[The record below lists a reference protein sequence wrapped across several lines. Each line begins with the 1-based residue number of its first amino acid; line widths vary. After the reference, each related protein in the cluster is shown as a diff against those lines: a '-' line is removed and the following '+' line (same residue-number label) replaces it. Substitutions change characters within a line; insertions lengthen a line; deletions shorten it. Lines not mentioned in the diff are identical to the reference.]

1 MASCTLA
8 KGLIREGMINRL
20 KAAALLC
27 GFLITFTACSGRMSG
42 PNLVNEVSLD
52 TAESAAEINP
62 TIDVCDLSPIEGVI
76 FPRQEP
82 VDAPREVMEAELA
95 GEFGPSEPFIQRI
108 EDIVLQID
116 ETDIPLFL
124 GALKD
129 DIRAEVKESGGK
141 VEGEASGVSH
151 LMQHF
156 SVSYRQ
162 DGAFGVINVWGVS
175 GEGTNYYL
183 ISDIT
188 EYCCSGMEVE

>member
-1 MASCTLA
+1 
-8 KGLIREGMINRL
+8 
-20 KAAALLC
+20 
-27 GFLITFTACSGRMSG
+27 MSG
-42 PNLVNEVSLD
+42 YQGS
-52 TAESAAEINP
+52 
-62 TIDVCDLSPIEGVI
+62 G
-76 FPRQEP
+76 
-82 VDAPREVMEAELA
+82 

-129 DIRAEVKESGGK
+129 DIRTEVKESGGK

-162 DGAFGVINVWGVS
+162 DGAFGVINVWGVR
-175 GEGTNYYL
+175 GEGTSYYL

-188 EYCCSGMEVE
+188 EYCCSGMEGE